1 MSESKLNC
9 LGKKRFQIST
19 AAPKSNTYLDH
30 ELKRAAGVKRMRV
43 HHLRHSNVPLLI
55 VMGFSALAIVI
66 RIGHESVDITHRYA
80 HLFPRS

>member
-1 MSESKLNC
+1 M
-9 LGKKRFQIST
+9 KRI
-19 AAPKSNTYLDH
+19 
-30 ELKRAAGVKRMRV
+30 RV
-43 HHLRHSNVPLLI
+43 YHLRRSNVPLLI